1 MLTTNITRLMMN
13 LYQYKIINMKNNQK
27 YSFFNYFSNIS
38 NLLLILEKQ
47 LKKSGVQIAIVLA
60 IHQLYNQSF

>member
-47 LKKSGVQIAIVLA
+47 LKKSGVEIAIVLA
-60 IHQLYNQSF
+60 IH

>member
-1 MLTTNITRLMMN
+1 
-13 LYQYKIINMKNNQK
+13 MKNNQK

-47 LKKSGVQIAIVLA
+47 LKKSGVEIAIVLA
-60 IHQLYNQSF
+60 IH

>member
-1 MLTTNITRLMMN
+1 MPTTNITRLMMN

-47 LKKSGVQIAIVLA
+47 LKKSGVEIAIVLA
-60 IHQLYNQSF
+60 IH

>member
-13 LYQYKIINMKNNQK
+13 LYQYKIINIKKKKK

-47 LKKSGVQIAIVLA
+47 LKKSGVEIAIVLA
-60 IHQLYNQSF
+60 IH

>member
-47 LKKSGVQIAIVLA
+47 LKEGKSIAIVLA
-60 IHQLYNQSF
+60 IHYQYNQLF